1 MTLKE
6 LEQAAAS
13 AEPMADQLNA
23 AEQLAY
29 LSMRLLYVQ
38 HALRKLDTEQA
49 RIEKTRIIKEFEINQ
64 LRLKCWETAI
74 ERERKLSFLTPELK
88 NSGCE
93 LCRKY
98 FRILSGLKE

>member
-38 HALRKLDTEQA
+38 HAPGKLDTE
-49 RIEKTRIIKEFEINQ
+49 
-64 LRLKCWETAI
+64 
-74 ERERKLSFLTPELK
+74 
-88 NSGCE
+88 
-93 LCRKY
+93 
-98 FRILSGLKE
+98 